1 MPEAITIAEPETPA
15 LSPENEQMLAAM
27 NGEATDKQD
36 EGDSELLA
44 GKYKSVEDL
53 EKAYKELQSKLGQ
66 RSDDVD
72 ADEAEDEKP
81 SPERDSNVRSAT
93 DIYGELIGTRLEE
106 AGVDY
111 MDINERWQQNGEL
124 SSDDY
129 EALEGAGFSRDMVD
143 SYLTGLQYRNNQDSV
158 LSMQEVAAVKQE
170 YGGEAEYNRM
180 IEWAGSNLTKDEIDG
195 FNQLINTQ
203 PIGAVRLAIAGL
215 HARYTGAEGREPKL
229 LGGRPAKGGEAKFES
244 TAQLVEAMKD
254 PRYANDPAY
263 RAKVEAKLARS
274 SIF

>member
-1 MPEAITIAEPETPA
+1 MPEAITIAEQETPA
-15 LSPENEQMLAAM
+15 LSPENEQMLAAL
-27 NGEATDKQD
+27 NGEATDSQD
-36 EGDSELLA
+36 EEGSELLA

-53 EKAYKELQSKLGQ
+53 EKAYKELESKLGQ
-66 RSDDVD
+66 RSDDI
-72 ADEAEDEKP
+72 DEESDDEDP
-81 SPERDSNVRSAT
+81 APERDSDVRSAT

-111 MDINERWQQNGEL
+111 MDINERWQQNGRL
-124 SSDDY
+124 SDDDY
-129 EALEGAGFSRDMVD
+129 QALESAGFSKDMVD

-170 YGGEAEYNRM
+170 YGGEAEYGRM
-180 IEWAGSNLTKDEIDG
+180 IEWAANNLSQEEVDG

-203 PIGAVRLAIAGL
+203 PISAVRLAIAGL

-229 LGGRPAKGGEAKFES
+229 LGGRPAKGGESKFES

-254 PRYANDPAY
+254 PRYSNDPAY
-263 RAKVEAKLARS
+263 RAKVQAKLSRS

>member
-1 MPEAITIAEPETPA
+1 MPEAITITEQETSA

-27 NGEATDKQD
+27 NGETVTEE
-36 EGDSELLA
+36 EGDDQLLA

-66 RSDDVD
+66 RTTDDEEES
-72 ADEAEDEKP
+72 ADGDEP
-81 SPERDSNVRSAT
+81 AVERDSDVRSAAE
-93 DIYGELIGTRLEE
+93 IYGEFIGTRLEE

-111 MDINERWQQNGEL
+111 LDINSRWQQNGEL
-124 SSDDY
+124 SVDDY
-129 EALEGAGFSRDMVD
+129 QALEGAGFSREMVD
-143 SYLTGLQYRNNQDSV
+143 SYLTGLQYRNSQDSA

-203 PIGAVRLAIAGL
+203 PISAVRLAIAGL

-229 LGGRPAKGGEAKFES
+229 LGGRPAKGSTDKFES

-254 PRYANDPAY
+254 PRYQNDSAY
-263 RAKVEAKLARS
+263 RNKVQAKLSRS